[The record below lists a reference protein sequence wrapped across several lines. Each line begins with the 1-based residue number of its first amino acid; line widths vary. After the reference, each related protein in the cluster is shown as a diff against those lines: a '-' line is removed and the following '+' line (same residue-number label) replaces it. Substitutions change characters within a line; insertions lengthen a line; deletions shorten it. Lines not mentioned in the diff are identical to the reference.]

1 MVDRD
6 VSSLVEW
13 ERGRFIPGVT
23 LDDAETVL
31 VMRLLDE
38 DRLAI
43 EPIAGGIRV
52 SATSWIGVVCLRD
65 VEIRVV
71 PKYAGGDLGVLRMLD
86 YASGLPALGIY
97 EDALR
102 SLHAEGSS
110 LVDLLGWLLADRTA
124 RIVRAGLLA
133 DYVHRDEELRVLR
146 GRLRV
151 MDQVRVHFGRIETLE
166 CAYDEHETDILE
178 NRILS
183 GALGIAQ
190 RACRDPE
197 VVSRVAML
205 RGVLDEA
212 CEGRAIDSELA
223 RGVLEYNRR
232 NEHYRAAHE
241 IAWLFL
247 ERAAIDDLF
256 AAGRV
261 SSFAFLIDMNRLF
274 EDFVTRLLRDALEPA
289 GTRVLA
295 QRRDRSIIENELT
308 GRPYGTI
315 IPDILLDDQSSRAA
329 AYPSARRR
337 EVQAVRPASPRSRR
351 RLPGLLLCLRLPP
364 PERRRPRHPGRAA
377 HVSLDGGGHSN
388 GSQSAP
394 GRWDRN
400 GSHPRPWRRYPSCP
414 RGCRGPF
421 DLVAARDPRDP
432 LHSGPPH
439 FCDGLSNSARRGIN

>member
-1 MVDRD
+1 VVERD
-6 VSSLVEW
+6 VASLVEW

-23 LDDAETVL
+23 LEDAEMAL
-31 VMRLLDE
+31 ALRLAAE

-52 SATSWIGVVCLRD
+52 SATSWVGVVCLRD

-124 RIVRAGLLA
+124 RIVRDGLLA

-151 MDQVRVHFGRIETLE
+151 MDQVREHFGRIETLE

-178 NRILS
+178 NRILA

-212 CEGRAIDSELA
+212 CEGRAIDAELA

-247 ERAAIDDLF
+247 ERAAIDDVF
-256 AAGRV
+256 AAGRI
-261 SSFAFLIDMNRLF
+261 SSFAFLIDMNLLF

-315 IPDILLDDQSSRAA
+315 IPDILLDDRRLGLRPIRLPVDAKYKLYDLRHLDPADVYQAFFYAYAYHRPSGDDLGIPAA
-329 AYPSARRR
+329 LLMYPSTEAGIRTALRVRRADGTATARIRALG
-337 EVQAVRPASPRSRR
+337 VDIPRVIAAIDTRSIWS
-351 RLPGLLLCLRLPP
+351 LPEILEIRSIL
-364 PERRRPRHPGRAA
+364 
-377 HVSLDGGGHSN
+377 GHII
-388 GSQSAP
+388 SAT
-394 GRWDRN
+394 
-400 GSHPRPWRRYPSCP
+400 
-414 RGCRGPF
+414 
-421 DLVAARDPRDP
+421 A
-432 LHSGPPH
+432 
-439 FCDGLSNSARRGIN
+439 

>member
-1 MVDRD
+1 MADRD
-6 VSSLVEW
+6 VASLVEW

-31 VMRLLDE
+31 ALRLAAE

-52 SATSWIGVVCLRD
+52 SATSWVGVVCLRD

-151 MDQVRVHFGRIETLE
+151 MDQVREHFGRIETLE
-166 CAYDEHETDILE
+166 CSYDEHETDILE
-178 NRILS
+178 NRILA

-197 VVSRVAML
+197 VVSRVAVL

-212 CEGRAIDSELA
+212 CEGRAIDAELA

-261 SSFAFLIDMNRLF
+261 SSFAFLIDMNLLF

-289 GTRVLA
+289 GTDVLA

-308 GRPYGTI
+308 RRPYGTI
-315 IPDILLDDQSSRAA
+315 IPDILLDDRRPGLRRIRLPVDAKYKLYDLRHLDPSDVYQAFFYAYAYHRQTGDDLGIPAA
-329 AYPSARRR
+329 LLMYPSMEAGTRMVLRVRRADGTATARIRALGVDIPR
-337 EVQAVRPASPRSRR
+337 VIAAIETRSIWSLPEVLEIRSI
-351 RLPGLLLCLRLPP
+351 L
-364 PERRRPRHPGRAA
+364 
-377 HVSLDGGGHSN
+377 GHII
-388 GSQSAP
+388 SAT
-394 GRWDRN
+394 
-400 GSHPRPWRRYPSCP
+400 
-414 RGCRGPF
+414 
-421 DLVAARDPRDP
+421 A
-432 LHSGPPH
+432 
-439 FCDGLSNSARRGIN
+439 